1 MKLDKRA
8 CRHAANAPLNIS
20 LNAGVLYTERV
31 NALSRPPS
39 SCSAGIGRWRFTS
52 MNVNG

>member
-8 CRHAANAPLNIS
+8 CRHAVNVPLPIS

-31 NALSRPPS
+31 KYLVTAAV
-39 SCSAGIGRWRFTS
+39 SCSAGIGYWWFTS
-52 MNVNG
+52 MNVNA